1 MISSLNMKAT
11 DGTIC
16 PLLRSG
22 RDGCLVRFDRS
33 LYQLSLSTGDEVE
46 KVDLGFSGS
55 RVLERLLQVPG
66 EVVSREELLSY
77 AWQERVVG
85 QGSLNQQIYTLRQIL
100 ADADSQIIQTLPR
113 RGYLFNPNYLVSVEN
128 TPQQPAPTPVEQ
140 PNAALPLSSRTPLR
154 STWLAP
160 TMLGTAVALL
170 LALVALGYRFM
181 HAPKGSLTY
190 THSIGPLE
198 VLYVEKSQQMLERM
212 MQETRL
218 LVASVAGMSSRPGRL
233 IVNMSPGFYELRCLQ
248 NDGRV
253 NWLKVHRSQ
262 VNAIPNE
269 TLQGCL
275 R

>member
-1 MISSLNMKAT
+1 MISSLTMKAT

-22 RDGCLVRFDRS
+22 RDGCVVRFDRS
-33 LYQLSLSTGDEVE
+33 LYQLSLATGDAVE

-85 QGSLNQQIYTLRQIL
+85 QGSLNQQIYTLRQVL

-113 RGYLFNPNYLVSVEN
+113 RGYLFNPNYLVSTEN
-128 TPQQPAPTPVEQ
+128 APQQPAPTPAEQ
-140 PNAALPLSSRTPLR
+140 PTAAATLPLQAPRR
-154 STWLAP
+154 SVWLAP

-170 LALVALGYRFM
+170 LAFVALGYRFM
-181 HAPKGSLTY
+181 HAPKDSLTY
-190 THSIGPLE
+190 THSIGQLE

-248 NDGRV
+248 NDGRI

-275 R
+275 Q